1 MSEDARGAGLRR
13 ELGPFT
19 ATLFTAGMMVGIGI
33 FAAFGAATEAA
44 GSGILVAMLLG
55 GSVALAT
62 GISAAQLGVNNPTEG
77 GAFTWA
83 RDFHHPTLGFI
94 AGCGYLG
101 KNLVSMSVIALA
113 FATYLGQVIP
123 GLPARLVAAGGVLA
137 ITGLNLFGI
146 RLTSRVLIGLLAA
159 VVGLIALYSGAS
171 LHAVDAGH
179 LAPVF
184 GDKGLLGVAAGA
196 AIFFWTWDGFMRMAI
211 MASEVRRPRRT
222 IPIAIVG
229 GVAIAAVMFVVAG
242 AITLG
247 VLGADE
253 IGRQDTP
260 MLAAAQKAMGDWGRW
275 VILAAAIV
283 AALAEILGDLL
294 SASRVVLPMAEA
306 RELPIW
312 LGKIHPR
319 SRSPRRA
326 VLALGLLSAGVDLV
340 FDLRPL
346 IEVAG
351 SFMLAWYFIT
361 HYAALQ
367 LPVRKRLTSPIFSWY
382 GIVGCLGL
390 TVAMPHAAVLAAAGT
405 LAVLTGSRWLL
416 RRAISRR
423 GNA

>member
-1 MSEDARGAGLRR
+1 MSEGARSGRLRR

-33 FAAFGAATEAA
+33 FATFGAATEAA
-44 GSGILVAMLLG
+44 GSGILVAILLG

-83 RDFHHPTLGFI
+83 RDFDHPTLGFI
-94 AGCGYLG
+94 AGSGYLG

-123 GLPARLVAAGGVLA
+123 GLPAHIVAAAGVLA

-146 RLTSRVLIGLLAA
+146 HLTSRVLIGLLA
-159 VVGLIALYSGAS
+159 VVVALLALYGAAA

-179 LAPVF
+179 LAPIL
-184 GDKGLLGVAAGA
+184 GNKGALGVAAGA

-211 MASEVRRPRRT
+211 MAGEVKQPRRT
-222 IPIAIVG
+222 IPIAIGG
-229 GVAIAAVMFVVAG
+229 GVAIAAVMFAGTG

-306 RELPIW
+306 RELPAW
-312 LGKIHPR
+312 LGKIHAR

-326 VLALGLLSAGVDLV
+326 VLALGLLSAGADLV

-346 IEVAG
+346 IEVGG

-382 GIVGCLGL
+382 GIVACIGL
-390 TVAMPHAAVLAAAGT
+390 TIAMPHTAVLIAAGS
-405 LAVLTGSRWLL
+405 LAALTVSRWLL
-416 RRAISRR
+416 RRTILRR
-423 GNA
+423 RAA

>member
-1 MSEDARGAGLRR
+1 MNRARGGGLRR

-83 RDFHHPTLGFI
+83 RDFHRPTLGFI

-123 GLPARLVAAGGVLA
+123 GLPAHLVAAVGVLA

-146 RLTSRVLIGLLAA
+146 QLTSRVLIGLLVV
-159 VVGLIALYSGAS
+159 VVGLLALYGGAS

-179 LAPVF
+179 LAPVL
-184 GDKGLLGVAAGA
+184 GDKGPLGVAAGA

-211 MASEVRRPRRT
+211 MASEVKQPRRT

-229 GVAIAAVMFVVAG
+229 GVAIAAVMFVGAG
-242 AITLG
+242 AVTLG
-247 VLGADE
+247 VLGADQ
-253 IGRQDTP
+253 IGQQDTP
-260 MLAAAQKAMGDWGRW
+260 MLAAAQKAMGQWGTW
-275 VILAAAIV
+275 VILAAAIA

-294 SASRVVLPMAEA
+294 SASRV
-306 RELPIW
+306 
-312 LGKIHPR
+312 
-319 SRSPRRA
+319 
-326 VLALGLLSAGVDLV
+326 AL
-340 FDLRPL
+340 
-346 IEVAG
+346 
-351 SFMLAWYFIT
+351 
-361 HYAALQ
+361 
-367 LPVRKRLTSPIFSWY
+367 
-382 GIVGCLGL
+382 
-390 TVAMPHAAVLAAAGT
+390 
-405 LAVLTGSRWLL
+405 
-416 RRAISRR
+416 ISSSIS
-423 GNA
+423 GH

>member
-1 MSEDARGAGLRR
+1 M
-13 ELGPFT
+13 
-19 ATLFTAGMMVGIGI
+19 LFTAGMMVGIGV
-33 FAAFGAATEAA
+33 FATFGAATEAA
-44 GSGILVAMLLG
+44 GSGILVAILLG

-83 RDFHHPTLGFI
+83 RDFNHPALGFV

-123 GLPARLVAAGGVLA
+123 GLPARIVAAVGVLA

-146 RLTSRVLIGLLAA
+146 QLTSRVLIGLLAV
-159 VVGLIALYSGAS
+159 VVGLLALYGGAS

-179 LAPVF
+179 LVPVF
-184 GDKGLLGVAAGA
+184 GDKGPLGVAAGA

-211 MASEVRRPRRT
+211 MAGEVKQPRRT
-222 IPIAIVG
+222 IPIAIGG
-229 GVAIAAVMFVVAG
+229 GVAIAAVMFLGVG

-260 MLAAAQKAMGDWGRW
+260 MLTAAQKTMGQWGTW
-275 VILAAAIV
+275 VVLAAAILS
-283 AALAEILGDLL
+283 ALAEILGDLL

-306 RELPIW
+306 RELPAW

-326 VLALGLLSAGVDLV
+326 VLALGLLSAGADLV

-346 IEVAG
+346 IEVGG

-367 LPVRKRLTSPIFSWY
+367 LPTSKRLTSPIFSWY
-382 GIVGCLGL
+382 GIVGCIGL
-390 TVAMPHAAVLAAAGT
+390 TIAMPRAAVLAAAGT
-405 LAVLTGSRWLL
+405 LAVLAVSRFVL
-416 RRAISRR
+416 RSAISHGRS
-423 GNA
+423 A

>member
-1 MSEDARGAGLRR
+1 MTGARGGGLRR

-33 FAAFGAATEAA
+33 FATFGAATEAA
-44 GSGILVAMLLG
+44 GSGILVAILLG

-83 RDFHHPTLGFI
+83 RDFDHPTLGFI

-113 FATYLGQVIP
+113 FATYLAQVIP
-123 GLPARLVAAGGVLA
+123 GLPARIVAAAGVLA

-146 RLTSRVLIGLLAA
+146 QLTSRVLIGLLT
-159 VVGLIALYSGAS
+159 VVVALLALYGGAS
-171 LHAVDAGH
+171 LHAIDASH
-179 LAPVF
+179 FVPVF
-184 GDKGLLGVAAGA
+184 GDKGLLGGATGA

-211 MASEVRRPRRT
+211 MAGEVKQPRRT
-222 IPIAIVG
+222 IPIAIGG
-229 GVAIAAVMFVVAG
+229 GVAIAAVMFLGAG

-260 MLAAAQKAMGDWGRW
+260 MLAAAQKAMGQWGTW
-275 VILAAAIV
+275 VILAAAIL

-306 RELPIW
+306 RELPGW

-326 VLALGLLSAGVDLV
+326 VLALGLLSAGADLA

-346 IEVAG
+346 IEVGG

-367 LPVRKRLTSPIFSWY
+367 LPVRKRLTSPLFSWY

-390 TVAMPHAAVLAAAGT
+390 TIAMPHAAVLVAAGT
-405 LAVLTGSRWLL
+405 LSALTVSRWLL
-416 RRAISRR
+416 RRTISRR
-423 GNA
+423 RAG

>member
-1 MSEDARGAGLRR
+1 
-13 ELGPFT
+13 
-19 ATLFTAGMMVGIGI
+19 MMVGVGI

-123 GLPARLVAAGGVLA
+123 GLPVHIVAAAGVLA
-137 ITGLNLFGI
+137 ITVLNLFGI
-146 RLTSRVLIGLLAA
+146 QLTSRVLIGLLA
-159 VVGLIALYSGAS
+159 VVVALLALYGAAS
-171 LHAVDAGH
+171 LRAVDARH
-179 LAPVF
+179 LAPIL
-184 GDKGLLGVAAGA
+184 GNKGFLGVAAGA

-211 MASEVRRPRRT
+211 MAGEVRQPRRT
-222 IPIAIVG
+222 IPIAIGG
-229 GVAIAAVMFVVAG
+229 GVAIAAVMFVGAA

-253 IGRQDTP
+253 VGRQDTP
-260 MLAAAQKAMGDWGRW
+260 LLAAAQKAMGQWGTW
-275 VILAAAIV
+275 VILAAAIL

-306 RELPIW
+306 RELPRW

-326 VLALGLLSAGVDLV
+326 VLALGLLSAGADLA

-346 IEVAG
+346 IEVGG

-367 LPVRKRLTSPIFSWY
+367 LPARKRLTSPIFSWY

-390 TVAMPHAAVLAAAGT
+390 TLAMPQAAVVAAAGT
-405 LAVLTGSRWLL
+405 LAGPAGRRPLLPPAPSRPGS
-416 RRAISRR
+416 A
-423 GNA
+423 

>member
-1 MSEDARGAGLRR
+1 MSSGRGGGLRR
-13 ELGPFT
+13 ELGPFP

-83 RDFHHPTLGFI
+83 RDFDRPTLGFI

-123 GLPARLVAAGGVLA
+123 GLPTHLVAAGGVLT

-146 RLTSRVLIGLLAA
+146 QLTSRVLIGLLVV
-159 VVGLIALYSGAS
+159 VVGLLALYGGAS

-184 GDKGLLGVAAGA
+184 GDKGPLGVAAGA

-211 MASEVRRPRRT
+211 MASEVKQPRRT

-229 GVAIAAVMFVVAG
+229 GVAIAAVMFVGAG
-242 AITLG
+242 AVTLG
-247 VLGADE
+247 VLGADQ
-253 IGRQDTP
+253 IGQQDTP
-260 MLAAAQKAMGDWGRW
+260 MLAAAQKAMGQWGTW
-275 VILAAAIV
+275 VILAAAIA

-294 SASRVVLPMAEA
+294 SASRVVLPMAAA
-306 RELPIW
+306 RELPAW
-312 LGKIHPR
+312 LGKIHPH

-326 VLALGLLSAGVDLV
+326 VLALGLLSAGADLV

-367 LPVRKRLTSPIFSWY
+367 LPVR
-382 GIVGCLGL
+382 
-390 TVAMPHAAVLAAAGT
+390 
-405 LAVLTGSRWLL
+405 
-416 RRAISRR
+416 
-423 GNA
+423 